1 MDKNIDIS
9 DSFRIPRLVIGLW
22 QIADMEKNHEK
33 LDPNQ
38 MANYMDSYLNAGF
51 TTFDIADHYGSS
63 EIIAGV
69 FKNKHPENHSIQ
81 FMTKWVPKPGPINK
95 EIVKEAIENALQKI
109 DQESLDMIQFHAWIY
124 ADPSWLDALFYL
136 KELKEEG
143 LIKNIG
149 LTNFDAHHLRIACA
163 SGIPIVSNQISH
175 SLVDRRA
182 LGSMGEVCD
191 KYGVSLFAYGTLL
204 GGFLSDRWLGVEE
217 PKIDTLKTWSQMK
230 YIRFIKA
237 SGGWQRF
244 QNILETLNPIAK
256 KHQTSIANLASRYI
270 LENKNVAALIIGAR
284 LGERSHIEEH
294 KKLFNISFDQGDIE
308 IIEKAIA
315 KLENIPGNCGDEY
328 RIPPFLTASG
338 DLSHH
343 LGTISR
349 VFKKV
354 NISQTLSKVYS
365 GTLWESFAG
374 YSRAIKKGNRIIV
387 SGTTAT
393 HRERIIGGEDAAAQT
408 HFIIDKLEAAINSLG
423 GSLSDVVRTRI
434 FINEIEDWETV
445 AKAHGSRFKNINP
458 ANTLVQAKLVG
469 EGYKVEIEA
478 EAVLD

>member
-9 DSFRIPRLVIGLW
+9 DSLRIPRLVIGLW
-22 QIADMEKNHEK
+22 QIADMEKSHEK

-95 EIVKEAIENALQKI
+95 EIVREAIEKALQKI
-109 DQESLDMIQFHAWIY
+109 DQESLDMIQFHTWIY
-124 ADPSWLDALFYL
+124 ADPSWLDSLFYL

-237 SGGWQRF
+237 AGGWQRF

-270 LENKNVAALIIGAR
+270 LENKNVAALIISAR
-284 LGERSHIEEH
+284 LGERSHIEDH
-294 KKLFNISFDQGDIE
+294 KKLFKISFDQGDIE

-349 VFKKV
+349 VFEKV
-354 NISQTLSKVYS
+354 NISQTLSQVYS

-393 HRERIIGGEDAAAQT
+393 HRERIIGGEDVAAQT

-478 EAVLD
+478 EAILD